1 MCNWFQIGSLEIAYE
16 KSCHRRLE
24 AGHFTHSDKSKLEIQ
39 KRIKRRMGRFMA
51 VVKHSYA
58 LAEDVWI
65 GEKDDEV
72 SAEKVKKLW
81 ETVEWK
87 HIMTKYT
94 KPDASKTTTKA
105 WASILN
111 AMQRSGAF
119 RENRNT
125 CKDDDE
131 WKLSIHNKEITMEEI
146 KNDDR
151 SHLRPNFNDDD

>member
-1 MCNWFQIGSLEIAYE
+1 MLLLLILSPNTGAQLVSNWFIGDSVR
-16 KSCHRRLE
+16 KTCHRRLE
-24 AGHFTHSDKSKLEIQ
+24 AGHFTHSDKAKLEIQ
-39 KRIKRRMGRFMA
+39 KKIKRRMGRFMA
-51 VVKHSYA
+51 VVKHYA

-111 AMQRSGAF
+111 AMQR
-119 RENRNT
+119 
-125 CKDDDE
+125 
-131 WKLSIHNKEITMEEI
+131 
-146 KNDDR
+146 
-151 SHLRPNFNDDD
+151 